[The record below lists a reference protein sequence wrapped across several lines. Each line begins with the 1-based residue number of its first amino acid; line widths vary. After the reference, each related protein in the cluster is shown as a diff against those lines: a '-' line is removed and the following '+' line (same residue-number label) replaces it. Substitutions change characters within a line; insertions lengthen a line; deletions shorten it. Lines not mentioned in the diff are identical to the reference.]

1 MGKIKDLTRIFRR
14 YENKHLSLE
23 DRFVKPED
31 KSGAFVDK
39 WNRYFERDTFSS
51 LFLHPLETAEIV
63 YTRHDYL
70 SWYLLNFIEQF
81 TKHEEV
87 SDEEIDSLKIFL
99 LKRFK
104 NIEDI
109 VYGDRDNCTIKF
121 KDGKEISFGT
131 LSSRCEVLLED
142 FPDLLNS
149 KREGKC
155 HMRSLAISAILDKPN
170 KCVTSE
176 CWHFSPKAYYLHSY
190 VEIESDGGEMLCLDN
205 NLNVVMKK
213 EDYERLRH
221 PRVIGEIDSERIRSD
236 VEMIDYLND
245 RSGRST
251 PYIKLYCASRDEA
264 VELYN
269 KLLQEDNSK
278 RESAKKDF
286 GYMSDFLEF

>member
-1 MGKIKDLTRIFRR
+1 MGKMKELTRIFRR

-31 KSGAFVDK
+31 KSRTFADRWNTFVD
-39 WNRYFERDTFSS
+39 RDAFSA
-51 LFLHPLETAEIV
+51 LLHPIESASVV
-63 YTRHDYL
+63 YTRHDWLSHYL
-70 SWYLLNFIEQF
+70 IEFIGLFTNHEQ
-81 TKHEEV
+81 V
-87 SDEEIDSLKIFL
+87 SDEAVESVKSFIIKKI
-99 LKRFK
+99 KS
-104 NIEDI
+104 IEDI
-109 VYGDRDNCTIKF
+109 VYSDRDNCTIKF
-121 KDGKEISFGT
+121 KNGKEISFGT
-131 LSSRCEVLLED
+131 LSSRCEVLLEE
-142 FPDLLNS
+142 FPDLITTD
-149 KREGKC
+149 REGKC

-176 CWHFSPKAYYLHSY
+176 CWHLSPKGFYLHSY
-190 VEIESDGGEMLCLDN
+190 VELESDGGEMLCLDN

-221 PRVIGEIDSERIRSD
+221 PRVIGEIDSEQIIAD
-236 VEMIDYLND
+236 VDMIDYLND

-269 KLLQEDNSK
+269 KLLQEDDSK